1 MPRPTPS
8 PDAAAR
14 AEQVWNDFVRWH
26 APRGRVR
33 VDVRDETG
41 AWAHRY
47 DDEERVTAHPPQ
59 GPYAVYLAD
68 ERGRYRFVVFDL
80 DAKKAEGGAEQVRT
94 DAAWLAERLDV
105 AGLAYLVAAS
115 GSPGGIHLWVPV
127 NDPRAVGAPA
137 PLVARIAHAA
147 GHRCPS
153 LDKSPLLNPVTGCVR
168 PPGAPHRSGGY
179 SRLIEPRDPMAAAAY
194 ADAAPNTLMKLE
206 RFAESLGLIPEPE
219 DPATAAGTSGVIDTA
234 AVRLVGRRRP
244 MSSTTAALLAQAPEA
259 DASAHL
265 ARILTG
271 LALSRWSLA
280 DVLTEFAERP
290 HAPGWEH
297 VRTQATERGR
307 RPRTEAA
314 QHAVLNRQWRRQV
327 AYAARLPRR
336 EQRTQDTPQV
346 RALVE
351 AVWSIEQVST
361 ATAESWHWWRSQ
373 SGASDR
379 KAVHFVAQM
388 ALEALTD
395 TVEVDG
401 RRLADATG
409 MTHSTA
415 ARALGRLVMD
425 GRLILT
431 QEGEG
436 RRAHTYRIVP
446 PTEWA
451 VQQVREVSTPQGGT
465 QATPRPGDCP
475 PDLAR
480 EALLTR
486 MRTRSEHAA
495 HDVWTAPRPRGTGG
509 LGRHVEATAA
519 ALEETPKNTHP
530 YDVDF
535 LTRRT
540 GYTPDTIV
548 RHLRTLAIWHL
559 VATDP
564 TTGHLR
570 TRTDRYDDAARA
582 LGVEGTRARRMAR
595 YEHERRVWAA
605 WVAEVETLRAPRGSL
620 VQMIPAQRRTRYPR
634 TRDGRPDHAA
644 ARAQAQTAA

>member
-1 MPRPTPS
+1 MWEEFT
-8 PDAAAR
+8 
-14 AEQVWNDFVRWH
+14 RWH

-33 VDVRDETG
+33 CDVRTESG
-41 AWAHRY
+41 EWAHRY
-47 DDEERVTAHPPQ
+47 DDEERVTAHPPS
-59 GPYAVYLAD
+59 GPYALYLAD
-68 ERGRYRFVVFDL
+68 ERGRFRFVVFDL
-80 DAKKAEGGAEQVRT
+80 DAKAGGAEQVRE
-94 DAAWLAERLDV
+94 DAAFLAEHLDA

-127 NDPRAVGAPA
+127 VDPRAVGAPA
-137 PLVARIAHAA
+137 HLVARIAHAA

-153 LDKSPLLNPVTGCVR
+153 VDKSALLNPVTGCVR
-168 PPGAPHRSGGY
+168 PPGAPHRNGGY

-194 ADAAPNTLMKLE
+194 ADAAPNTLARLE
-206 RFAESLGLIPEPE
+206 RFAEALGPVPVEE
-219 DPATAAGTSGVIDTA
+219 DPDTAAGTGGVIDTA
-234 AVRLVGRRRP
+234 AVRLVGRRREMTP
-244 MSSTTAALLAQAPEA
+244 ATAALLAQAPEA

-290 HAPGWEH
+290 AAPGWAH
-297 VRTQATERGR
+297 VRTQAVDGGR
-307 RPRTEAA
+307 RARRGAEQQRLLT
-314 QHAVLNRQWRRQV
+314 RQWSRQV
-327 AYAARLPRR
+327 EYAARLPRR
-336 EQRTQDTPQV
+336 EQRTRDTPQV

-351 AVWSIEQVST
+351 TVWSVEQVST
-361 ATAESWHWWRSQ
+361 ATAEFGHFWRTQ

-388 ALEALTD
+388 ALEGLTD

-425 GRLILT
+425 GRLILAL
-431 QEGEG
+431 EGEG

-451 VQQVREVSTPQGGT
+451 VQQVREAPTVQGGT
-465 QATPRPGDCP
+465 QATPAPAACP
-475 PDLAR
+475 PDLTR

-486 MRTRSEHAA
+486 MRARSEHAT

-509 LGRHVEATAA
+509 LGRHLEATAA
-519 ALEETPKNTHP
+519 ALEETPKNTNP

-535 LTRRT
+535 LIRRT
-540 GYTPDTIV
+540 GYTPDTIA
-548 RHLRTLAIWHL
+548 RHLRTLASWHL
-559 VATDP
+559 LTTTD

-570 TRTDRYDDAARA
+570 TRPDRYDDTARA
-582 LGVEGTRARRMAR
+582 LNVEGTRARRMAR

-620 VQMIPAQRRTRYPR
+620 VQMLPAHRRTRYPR

>member
-1 MPRPTPS
+1 M
-8 PDAAAR
+8 
-14 AEQVWNDFVRWH
+14 RWH

-33 VDVRDETG
+33 CDVRDEVG
-41 AWAHRY
+41 VWAHRY

-68 ERGRYRFVVFDL
+68 ERARFRFVVFDL
-80 DAKKAEGGAEQVRT
+80 DAKVEGGAEQVRT
-94 DAAWLAERLDV
+94 DAAFLAERLDA

-115 GSPGGIHLWVPV
+115 GSPGSIHLWVPV
-127 NDPRAVGAPA
+127 NDPQTAGAPA
-137 PLVARIAHAA
+137 RLVARIAHAA
-147 GHRCPS
+147 AHRCPS
-153 LDKSPLLNPVTGCVR
+153 VDKSPLLNPVTGCVR
-168 PPGAPHRSGGY
+168 PPGAPHRNGGY

-194 ADAAPNTLMKLE
+194 ADAAPNTVAKLE
-206 RFAESLGLIPEPE
+206 RLAELLGPVPEPE
-219 DPATAAGTSGVIDTA
+219 DQDTAAGSGGIIDTA
-234 AVRLVGRRRP
+234 AVRLVGRRRE
-244 MSSTTAALLAQAPEA
+244 MSKTTAALLAQAPEA

-280 DVLTEFAERP
+280 DVLTEYAQRP
-290 HAPGWEH
+290 AAPGWAH
-297 VRTQATERGR
+297 VRTQATEHGR

-314 QHAVLNRQWRRQV
+314 QRAVLERQWRRQV

-351 AVWSIEQVST
+351 MVWSIEQVST
-361 ATAESWHWWRSQ
+361 ATAEFGHWWRSQ

-379 KAVHFVAQM
+379 KAVHHVAQL

-409 MTHSTA
+409 MVHSTA

-425 GRLILT
+425 GRLILIE
-431 QEGEG
+431 EGEG

-446 PTEWA
+446 PTEWT
-451 VQQVREVSTPQGGT
+451 VQQVREAPTVRGET

-475 PDLAR
+475 SDLTR
-480 EALLTR
+480 EVLSTR
-486 MRTRSEHAA
+486 MRDRSEHAA
-495 HDVWTAPRPRGTGG
+495 HDVWTAPCPRGTGG
-509 LGRHVEATAA
+509 LGRHLEATAA
-519 ALEETPKNTHP
+519 ALEETPENTHP

-540 GYTPDTIV
+540 GYTPDTIA
-548 RHLRTLAIWHL
+548 RHLRTLASWYL

-582 LGVEGTRARRMAR
+582 LDVEGTRARRMAR

-620 VQMIPAQRRTRYPR
+620 VQLIPAHRRTRYPR
-634 TRDGRPDHAA
+634 TSDGRPDHAA
-644 ARAQAQTAA
+644 ARTQAQTAA

>member
-1 MPRPTPS
+1 MWEEFT
-8 PDAAAR
+8 
-14 AEQVWNDFVRWH
+14 RWY

-33 VDVRDETG
+33 CDVRDEAG

-47 DDEERVTAHPPQ
+47 DDEERVTAAPPQ

-68 ERGRYRFVVFDL
+68 ERARFRFVVFDL
-80 DAKKAEGGAEQVRT
+80 DAKNEGGAEQVRA
-94 DAAWLAERLDV
+94 DAAFLAERLDQ

-127 NDPRAVGAPA
+127 VDPQAAGAPA
-137 PLVARIAHAA
+137 HLVARIAHAA
-147 GHRCPS
+147 AHRCPS
-153 LDKSPLLNPVTGCVR
+153 VDKSALLNPITGCVR

-179 SRLIEPRDPMAAAAY
+179 SRLIEPRDPVAAAAY
-194 ADAAPNTLMKLE
+194 ADAAPNTVARLE
-206 RFAESLGLIPEPE
+206 AFAELLGPVPVEE
-219 DPATAAGTSGVIDTA
+219 DPATAAGSGGIIDTA
-234 AVRLVGRRRP
+234 AVRLVGRRRQ
-244 MSSTTAALLAQAPEA
+244 MSKTTRELLDRVPES

-290 HAPGWEH
+290 HAPGWAH
-297 VRTQATERGR
+297 VRSQAIGAGR
-307 RPRTEAA
+307 RRRTEVT
-314 QHAVLNRQWRRQV
+314 QRAVLERQWRRQV

-351 AVWSIEQVST
+351 TVWAIEQVST
-361 ATAESWHWWRSQ
+361 ATAEFGHWWRSQ

-379 KAVHFVAQM
+379 KAAHYVAQL

-395 TVEVDG
+395 TIEVDG

-409 MTHSTA
+409 MVHSTA
-415 ARALGRLVMD
+415 ARALVRLELDGRLVCT
-425 GRLILT
+425 RR
-431 QEGEG
+431 GEG
-436 RRAHTYRIVP
+436 RRAHTYRVVP
-446 PTEWA
+446 PTEWV
-451 VQQVREVSTPQGGT
+451 VQQVREAPSVQGGT
-465 QATPRPGDCP
+465 QATPAPGGCP
-475 PDLAR
+475 PDLTR
-480 EALLTR
+480 EALRSR
-486 MRTRSEHAA
+486 MRARSEHAA

-509 LGRHVEATAA
+509 LGRHVEATAS
-519 ALEETPKNTHP
+519 ALEETPKNTRP

-540 GYTPDTIV
+540 GYSPDTIA
-548 RHLRTLAIWHL
+548 RHLRTLASWHL

-570 TRTDRYDDAARA
+570 TRIDRYDDVARQ
-582 LGVEGTRARRMAR
+582 LGTHGTRERRMAR
-595 YEHERRVWAA
+595 YEAERRVWAA
-605 WVAEVETLRAPRGSL
+605 WVAEVEALRAPRGSL
-620 VQMIPAQRRTRYPR
+620 VQMIPGQRRTRYPR
-634 TRDGRPDHAA
+634 TSTGRPDHAA
-644 ARAQAQTAA
+644 ARAQALAAAA